1 MENIKENNRILDEYF
16 ANLNLDEELK
26 KISMNYVADESDEEF
41 RKKAALNELRSDNH
55 YRYYNID
62 FVKLDNLTEDINV
75 YVRSVRDLYKL
86 IDPKVLLTEN
96 EIQADQHKVVL
107 DKIYSYLEIIDKKV
121 DATLKLL
128 TPNNN
133 IKQSKLSIE
142 LFKKAN
148 VSSKV
153 LNELIDLYSEL
164 VIIGSYLENDKY
176 IDLKNQIKRKRNI
189 SKIYKLLNVVEPR
202 VIEVDKCEEIDVLN
216 RKIEYFRK
224 KYMDK
229 LQYLG
234 DIIPRGKKY
243 KDKLNKVSNSVLVL
257 FSYDDRNISAAR
269 NVWSKIQ
276 KSQKLDDSIKNIE
289 EEFIDEIERVKKERK
304 FVFDKVGLKNIRR
317 TLDYIDVYY
326 MESLDEESKQVVT
339 YMINNLNAGKYN
351 AENMNKA
358 LRIIIDDIWR
368 KTLTDTDNYNL
379 YNDYYFICT
388 NNPFIDEKYQ
398 AILITKK
405 EIQKVNDYEDYQIGF
420 VCGYNDN
427 ILYVTENEDIMSVR
441 FDDMSNLK
449 TPRQIEDE
457 FINFK
462 VCNRIALNGFKTKLI
477 AVYYIDDGDNTKL
490 EKAIDLSNSYK
501 LPLIKIKKDK

>member
-1 MENIKENNRILDEYF
+1 MRDTNDDTRILDEYF
-16 ANLNLDEELK
+16 ANLNLDDELK

-41 RKKAALNELRSDNH
+41 RKKAALNQLRSDNH

-75 YVRSVRDLYKL
+75 YVRSIKDLYKL

-107 DKIYSYLEIIDKKV
+107 DKIYSYLDIIDEKV
-121 DATLKLL
+121 DVALKLL
-128 TPNNN
+128 IPNNN

-142 LFKKAN
+142 LFKKAK

-164 VIIGSYLENDKY
+164 VIISSYLENDKY
-176 IDLKNQIKRKRNI
+176 KDLKNQIKRKRNI
-189 SKIYKLLNVVEPR
+189 SKIYKLLNVKEPR
-202 VIEVDKCEEIDVLN
+202 EIEIDRSEEIDVLN

-234 DIIPRGKKY
+234 DIVPKGKEFKNR
-243 KDKLNKVSNSVLVL
+243 LNKLRNNILVL
-257 FSYDDRNISAAR
+257 FSYDDRSISAAR
-269 NVWSKIQ
+269 NVWDRIQ
-276 KSQKLDDSIKNIE
+276 RSQKLDDEIKNIE
-289 EEFIDEIERVKKERK
+289 QVFIDEIEKVKKEKK
-304 FVFDKVGLKNIRR
+304 FVYDKVGIKNIKR

-326 MESLDEESKQVVT
+326 MDILDEETRNVVT
-339 YMINNLNAGKYN
+339 YMINNINAGKYN
-351 AENMNKA
+351 AKNMNKA
-358 LRIIIDDIWR
+358 LHIIIDDIWQR
-368 KTLTDTDNYNL
+368 TITDVKNYDPSG
-379 YNDYYFICT
+379 DYCFLCT
-388 NNPFIDEKYQ
+388 NNPFVDEKYQ
-398 AILITKK
+398 AILITRK
-405 EIQKVNDYEDYQIGF
+405 EIKKVNNYEDYQIGF

-427 ILYVTENEDIMSVR
+427 ILYATENEDIMSVR

-449 TPRQIEDE
+449 TPKQIEDE

-462 VCNRIALNGFKTKLI
+462 VCNRIALNGFNTKLK
-477 AVYYIDDGDNTKL
+477 AVYYIDDGDSIKL
-490 EKAIDLSNSYK
+490 AKALDLSNSYN
-501 LPLIKIKKDK
+501 LPLIKIKKDV

>member
-1 MENIKENNRILDEYF
+1 MDNTKDNNRILDKYF
-16 ANLNLDEELK
+16 ADLNLDEELK

-41 RKKAALNELRSDNH
+41 RKKSALNELRSSNH

-75 YVRSVRDLYKL
+75 YVRSVKDLHKL

-96 EIQADQHKVVL
+96 EIQAEQHKTVL
-107 DKIYSYLEIIDKKV
+107 DKIYSYLDIIDEKV
-121 DATLKLL
+121 DSTLKLL

-133 IKQSKLSIE
+133 VKQSKLSIE

-189 SKIYKLLNVVEPR
+189 SKIYKLLNVKEPKI
-202 VIEVDKCEEIDVLN
+202 IEVDRSEEIDVLN

-234 DIIPRGKKY
+234 DIVPRGKEFKN
-243 KDKLNKVSNSVLVL
+243 KLNKLRNSILVL
-257 FSYDDRNISAAR
+257 FSYDDRSISAAR
-269 NVWSKIQ
+269 NVWAKVQ
-276 KSQKLDDSIKNIE
+276 KSQKLDDTIKNIE
-289 EEFIDEIERVKKERK
+289 EEFVDEIERVKKERK
-304 FVFDKVGLKNIRR
+304 FVFDKVGLKNIKR

-326 MESLDEESKQVVT
+326 MDTLDEESRQVVT
-339 YMINNLNAGKYN
+339 YIINNLNAGKYN
-351 AENMNKA
+351 SENMNKA
-358 LRIIIDDIWR
+358 LHIIIDDIWR

-379 YNDYYFICT
+379 YDDYYFICT

-405 EIQKVNDYEDYQIGF
+405 EIQKVNNYEDYQIGF

-427 ILYVTENEDIMSVR
+427 ILYTTENEDIMSVR

-449 TPRQIEDE
+449 TPKQIEDE

-477 AVYYIDDGDNTKL
+477 AVYYIDDGDSIKL
-490 EKAIDLSNSYK
+490 QKAIDLSNSYH
-501 LPLIKIKKDK
+501 LPLIKIKKEK

>member
-1 MENIKENNRILDEYF
+1 MRDTNDDTRILDEYF
-16 ANLNLDEELK
+16 ANLNLDDELK

-41 RKKAALNELRSDNH
+41 RKKAALNQLRSDNH

-75 YVRSVRDLYKL
+75 YVRSIKDLYKL

-107 DKIYSYLEIIDKKV
+107 DKIYSYLDIIDEKV
-121 DATLKLL
+121 DVALKLL
-128 TPNNN
+128 IPNNN

-142 LFKKAN
+142 LFKKAK

-164 VIIGSYLENDKY
+164 VIISSYLENDKY
-176 IDLKNQIKRKRNI
+176 KDLKNQIKRKRNI
-189 SKIYKLLNVVEPR
+189 SKIYKLLNVKEPR
-202 VIEVDKCEEIDVLN
+202 VIEIDKCEEIDVLN

-234 DIIPRGKKY
+234 DIVPKGKEFKNR
-243 KDKLNKVSNSVLVL
+243 LNRLNNNILVL

-269 NVWSKIQ
+269 NVWDKVQ
-276 KSQKLDDSIKNIE
+276 KSQKLDDDIKDLE
-289 EEFIDEIERVKKERK
+289 ELFIDEIEKRKKEK
-304 FVFDKVGLKNIRR
+304 EFVFDKVGIKNIKR

-326 MESLDEESKQVVT
+326 TTVLDKDSKDVIT
-339 YMINNLNAGKYN
+339 YIINNLNAGKYDAKN
-351 AENMNKA
+351 ANKA
-358 LRIIIDDIWR
+358 LYIIVDDIWK
-368 KTLTDTDNYNL
+368 KTITDASKYNP
-379 YNDYYFICT
+379 NEDYYFICT

-405 EIQKVNDYEDYQIGF
+405 EIKKVNNYEDYQIGF
-420 VCGYNDN
+420 ICGYNEN
-427 ILYVTENEDIMSVR
+427 ILYTTENEDIMTVR

-449 TPRQIEDE
+449 TPKQIEDE

-462 VCNRIALNGFKTKLI
+462 VCNRIALDGFKTKLV
-477 AVYYIDDGDNTKL
+477 AVYFIDDGDNTKL
-490 EKAIDLSNSYK
+490 EKAIDLSNSYN
-501 LPLIKIKKDK
+501 LPLIKIRKEK

>member
-1 MENIKENNRILDEYF
+1 MENTKDNSRILDEYF

-75 YVRSVRDLYKL
+75 YVRSVKDLYKL

-96 EIQADQHKVVL
+96 EIQADQHKIVL
-107 DKIYSYLEIIDKKV
+107 DKIYSYLNIIDEKV
-121 DATLKLL
+121 DTTLKLL

-133 IKQSKLSIE
+133 IKQSKLSID

-148 VSSKV
+148 VPSKV

-176 IDLKNQIKRKRNI
+176 VDLKNQIKRKRNI

-234 DIIPRGKKY
+234 DIVPRGKKY
-243 KDKLNKVSNSVLVL
+243 KDKLNKVRNSVLVL

-269 NVWSKIQ
+269 NVWTKIQ

-289 EEFIDEIERVKKERK
+289 EEFIDEIERVKKERE

-317 TLDYIDVYY
+317 TLDYINVYY
-326 MESLDEESKQVVT
+326 MDSLDAESKQVVT

-351 AENMNKA
+351 AKNMNKA
-358 LRIIIDDIWR
+358 LHIIIDDIWR

-449 TPRQIEDE
+449 TPKQIEDE

-462 VCNRIALNGFKTKLI
+462 ICNRIALNGFKTKLI
-477 AVYYIDDGDNTKL
+477 AVYYIDDGDSIKL

>member
-75 YVRSVRDLYKL
+75 YVRSVKDLYKL

>member
-1 MENIKENNRILDEYF
+1 MENTKENNRILDEYF

-75 YVRSVRDLYKL
+75 YVRSVKDLYKL

-289 EEFIDEIERVKKERK
+289 EEFIDEIERVKKERE